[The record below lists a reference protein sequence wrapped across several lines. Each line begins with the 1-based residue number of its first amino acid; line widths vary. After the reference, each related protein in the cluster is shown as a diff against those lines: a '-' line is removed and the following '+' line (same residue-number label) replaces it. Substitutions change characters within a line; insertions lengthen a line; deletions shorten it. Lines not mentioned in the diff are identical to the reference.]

1 VPCEAVRSTVFQEA
15 YDRLT
20 PEKQWEV
27 TWAVDEIEQDPG
39 WKAGQA
45 RFLGPADS
53 VYSGFIVDF
62 SVEGYGIVYKV
73 VDHGAA
79 AELWYLYSVPP
90 PPKAARVRRTGPIPL
105 M

>member
-1 VPCEAVRSTVFQEA
+1 MA
-15 YDRLT
+15 RLALD
-20 PEKQWEV
+20 EGKEFEV
-27 TWAVDEIEQDPG
+27 TWAIDEIEQDPSWG
-39 WKAGQA
+39 GGPA

-62 SVEGYGIVYKV
+62 SVEGNGIVYKV

-79 AELWYLYSVPP
+79 AELWYLYPVPP
-90 PPKAARVRRTGPIPL
+90 PPKSARARRPGPVPL